1 MDPPHVTEFASQRY
15 FDKLKQLAESKNQ
28 ANDAGPHHHQQQQYH
43 QHHQHHHDGPAT
55 SQQPS
60 TFILPIGKP
69 RPPQHV
75 INDTLKSA
83 TDRRRPNFS
92 FRSILPS
99 RSSVEHDQRRVSTDT
114 PKPKTSVIPPI
125 LEIIYYPRFQFRL
138 LTRSPASSATFDQLF
153 LSLPNEL
160 LIQIIASLPLSDI
173 LNLRL
178 ASRAWHAMVSLNE
191 FPIARYHLQH
201 HVPAYAVRLYP
212 APNNSAIKLHYLC
225 GIWHRLHVAAK
236 VSYLICEWATKE
248 IFLRTTDA
256 QRLEFAPQ
264 HERMRRRLIPLL
276 FTIFHF
282 FETYRSMHL
291 EYVKEHGHGLS
302 QSPFTL
308 NPIELKIMEMYDDQT
323 LLRVHQVFPMVIASF
338 CRRLRPPSY
347 AGRLERSLRG
357 YLKDRPADEVYAA
370 ALCVGGL
377 RQVERFWEIKGY
389 NSRRGAVDSWFTSV
403 TKEPVEHGPKHTS
416 KHRRGFMGLSR
427 KKSTMNIS
435 SDATKSSHAEVSTA
449 GAGDGRRGSE
459 AGRRNS
465 DASTSGTWDN
475 LVFDT
480 SMAAGMPMGPLSR
493 ENLRLVVPDLPV
505 LQQIWLPTAEALI
518 LERKIVERPQD
529 IKRNAQVLLE
539 LIREDGAAEEDEW

>member
-1 MDPPHVTEFASQRY
+1 M
-15 FDKLKQLAESKNQ
+15 
-28 ANDAGPHHHQQQQYH
+28 
-43 QHHQHHHDGPAT
+43 
-55 SQQPS
+55 
-60 TFILPIGKP
+60 
-69 RPPQHV
+69 
-75 INDTLKSA
+75 
-83 TDRRRPNFS
+83 
-92 FRSILPS
+92 
-99 RSSVEHDQRRVSTDT
+99 
-114 PKPKTSVIPPI
+114 
-125 LEIIYYPRFQFRL
+125 
-138 LTRSPASSATFDQLF
+138 
-153 LSLPNEL
+153 
-160 LIQIIASLPLSDI
+160 
-173 LNLRL
+173 
-178 ASRAWHAMVSLNE
+178 SLNE
-191 FPIARYHLQH
+191 LPIARYHLEH

-212 APNNSAIKLHYLC
+212 APDPSAVKLHYLC

-282 FETYRSMHL
+282 FETYRTMYVQ
-291 EYVKEHGHGLS
+291 YVKDHGHGLS

-308 NPIELKIMEMYDDQT
+308 NPIELKIMAMYDDQT

-357 YLKDRPADEVYAA
+357 YLKDKPADEVYAA
-370 ALCVGGL
+370 TLCVGGL

-389 NSRRGAVDSWFTSV
+389 NSRRGAVDSWYTSV
-403 TKEPVEHGPKHTS
+403 TKEPVVEHIP

-427 KKSTMNIS
+427 KKSIMNV
-435 SDATKSSHAEVSTA
+435 SDTAKPHTETQATS
-449 GAGDGRRGSE
+449 DGRRGSE

-465 DASTSGTWDN
+465 DASTSGTWDS

-518 LERKIVERPQD
+518 LERKIVKAPQD
-529 IKRNAQVLLE
+529 IKRNAQVLLD